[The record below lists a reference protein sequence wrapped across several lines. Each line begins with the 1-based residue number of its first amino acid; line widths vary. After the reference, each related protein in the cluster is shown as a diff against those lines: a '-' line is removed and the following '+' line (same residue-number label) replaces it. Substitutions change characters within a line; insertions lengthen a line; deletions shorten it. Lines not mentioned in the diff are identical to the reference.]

1 MPVLVNLLSLNLR
14 LRFDMLEYIYIY
26 TLDSLHYIYILG
38 WVILARSG
46 GIRNTSN
53 RFKCIYMTCTCVYV
67 SDVDDTALYLLPAE
81 LSLVN

>member
-1 MPVLVNLLSLNLR
+1 
-14 LRFDMLEYIYIY
+14 MLEYIR
-26 TLDSLHYIYILG
+26 TLDSLRYIYVLA

-53 RFKCIYMTCTCVYV
+53 RFKCVYMTCTRVYV

-81 LSLVN
+81 LSLAN